1 MNTTLYGM
9 KDLIYLLIH
18 LLTTLAKMIKPGGG
32 RAVMA
37 ENLLLKQQL
46 IIHSRS
52 RQRAPHLTT
61 SDRVLLG
68 FWTLFMNPRRI
79 ARSAIIIKPATLFRF
94 HAAMKKRK
102 YRNLY
107 SPGGGRKPGQK
118 GPSKEVMPDTAG
130 QALKPIAEMKR
141 RNPRYG
147 CPRIAQQINLA
158 FGLDLDKDTVRRLQ
172 DIHYKPEPGEWGP
185 SWLTVIGHAKDSLW
199 CIDLFRC
206 ESILLKSHWVMVV
219 MDQYTRRIIGFAVN
233 AGNVD
238 GPTICRML
246 NEATSSQGWP
256 KYLSSDNDPLFQYH
270 RWKANL
276 RVLEIEEVKSIPHVP
291 MSHPFVERLIG
302 SVRREL
308 LDHTFFWT
316 VTDLENKLQ
325 DYRRYYNEYR
335 THAGRDGVTPVVSA
349 GNKPVDLNQYWWRKH
364 CRGLFELPVA
374 A

>member
-1 MNTTLYGM
+1 
-9 KDLIYLLIH
+9 
-18 LLTTLAKMIKPGGG
+18 
-32 RAVMA
+32 
-37 ENLLLKQQL
+37 
-46 IIHSRS
+46 
-52 RQRAPHLTT
+52 
-61 SDRVLLG
+61 
-68 FWTLFMNPRRI
+68 MNPRRI

-107 SPGGGRKPGQK
+107 LPGGGRKPGPK
-118 GPSKEVMPDTAG
+118 GPSKEVIKA
-130 QALKPIAEMKR
+130 IVEMKR

-158 FGLDLDKDTVRRLQ
+158 FGLDLDKDTVRRLLA
-172 DIHYKPEPGEWGP
+172 IHYKPEPSDRGP

-199 CIDLFRC
+199 SIDLFRC

-238 GPTICRML
+238 GPTLCRML
-246 NEATSSQGWP
+246 NDATSGQGWP
-256 KYLSSDNDPLFQYH
+256 RRISTDSDPLFQYH

-276 RVLEIEEVKSIPHVP
+276 RVLEIEEVKSLPYVP

-308 LDHTFFWT
+308 LDQTFF
-316 VTDLENKLQ
+316 
-325 DYRRYYNEYR
+325 
-335 THAGRDGVTPVVSA
+335 
-349 GNKPVDLNQYWWRKH
+349 
-364 CRGLFELPVA
+364 
-374 A
+374 